1 MATARK
7 YLFDVSFD
15 QVASKPAPE
24 PPRPPPEEKFTHA
37 ELEAAQEAARAEG
50 RNAGLAEA
58 NEAATAKAAAA
69 LAALAD
75 GVKSL
80 LGTTDAATAQT
91 QREAIQALRIIVA
104 KLLPATAAKGA
115 LAEIE
120 AFATKCL
127 SDALDEP
134 RVVLRVAPEA
144 YEPVRGQLEAIAA
157 ASGFGGRIVLLADEA
172 LAASDARLEWAD
184 GGVERDTAEL
194 LREADAAMARSSD
207 PTATSI
213 PPSPP
218 GENA

>member
-15 QVASKPAPE
+15 QAATKPAAEPE
-24 PPRPPPEEKFTHA
+24 LPPEEKFTRA

-58 NEAATAKAAAA
+58 NQAAAA
-69 LAALAD
+69 KASTAIAALAD

-80 LGTTDAATAQT
+80 LASADATAAQT
-91 QREAIQALRIIVA
+91 QREAIEALRIIVA
-104 KLLPATAAKGA
+104 KVLPATAAKGA

-120 AFATKCL
+120 GFATKCL
-127 SDALDEP
+127 IDAIDEP
-134 RVVLRVAPEA
+134 RVVLRVAPEV

-157 ASGFGGRIVLLADEA
+157 ASGFGGRIVLLADES

-184 GGVERDTAEL
+184 GGVERDTGEL
-194 LREADAAMARSSD
+194 IREADAAMARNAD
-207 PTATSI
+207 PAATPI